1 MVKNLD
7 LGAKLWLCARHRFL
21 CNQPRWK
28 NLWKKNSFQC
38 SVLWFTKHCK
48 LNWVFHLFILFSF
61 FGMVYLMHILVLTV
75 PVKAER
81 LKCSEYNF
89 APQHIGAAGNLSCIA
104 FGVGNKIWIASA
116 NILLSPND
124 WKILANFTLL
134 NTLMICSSYFSSVL
148 LLMCPHQKEKLEGDN
163 LSFYPTANHG
173 LSLL

>member
-1 MVKNLD
+1 
-7 LGAKLWLCARHRFL
+7 
-21 CNQPRWK
+21 
-28 NLWKKNSFQC
+28 
-38 SVLWFTKHCK
+38 
-48 LNWVFHLFILFSF
+48 
-61 FGMVYLMHILVLTV
+61 MHILVLTV

-148 LLMCPHQKEKLEGDN
+148 LFMCPHQKRKVGRRQFKFLSHCKLWFVFAVRICFLGTFGFLLKNEDCCNSNQNVN
-163 LSFYPTANHG
+163 LNSFVTVWALKQQKKMVACTMTKI
-173 LSLL
+173 LSKL

>member
-38 SVLWFTKHCK
+38 SVLQFTKHCK
-48 LNWVFHLFILFSF
+48 LNWVFHVFILFSF

-116 NILLSPND
+116 NILLSPSG
-124 WKILANFTLL
+124 WKFLPILHCWTLWWFVPATFL
-134 NTLMICSSYFSSVL
+134 QFYFWCVL
-148 LLMCPHQKEKLEGDN
+148 IKKKSWKE
-163 LSFYPTANHG
+163 TI
-173 LSLL
+173 